1 MAKWYVKNLKEDIA
15 GISKETGI
23 HPILVRLMLNRKI
36 PEDKMNDFLKPTL
49 ENSSHDPFLMKDMD
63 KALDLLI
70 KHIDAGSSIL
80 IVGDYD
86 QDGNSATMT
95 LLDGLMLY
103 TDNISYAIPNR
114 LTDGY
119 GISMSIIEK
128 AKEGGAGLI
137 ITCDNGISA
146 FEEIEKIKEL
156 GMDVIITDHHQV
168 PEEGELQVV
177 PQADAVL
184 NPQQWDCNY
193 PFKELCGAGVAF
205 KFIQGLYTKL
215 DGDMDYLSDLL
226 EYVCMGTVC
235 DIVDLVDENRYIVIE
250 GLKKINSTE
259 NYGMKSLIKETGIKG
274 DVSVYS
280 LGFIMG
286 PCINAAGR
294 LDTASKGIELFYEEN
309 MEKVEEIAKELVS
322 LNNERKDLTEI
333 GYERVKE
340 SVLRLEKLPEILVLK
355 DEEIHESIVG
365 IIAGR
370 IKEFFSRPTILF
382 TKAQEEGVL
391 KGSGR
396 SIEQYNMFEEINPY
410 RETLVSFGGHAMA
423 AGMSISEDNFE
434 EFSRVLNES
443 SKLKEEDF
451 QPKIYLDSSLNIEM
465 LNFDLVD
472 EIEKLSPF
480 GKGNSRPLFG
490 DKKILLKKLD
500 VIGKNKNV
508 LRFSLE
514 KKGKLFTGISFRDTE
529 ETLDYLAEKF
539 GPEGLEKIRLGLD
552 HNYRIDICYYPQI
565 NEFNQ
570 KKTLQLHIKDL
581 R

>member
-1 MAKWYVKNLKEDIA
+1 MAKWFVKNLKEDIA
-15 GISKETGI
+15 NISKETGI

-36 PEDKMNDFLKPTL
+36 PEDKMNDFLNPSA

-63 KALDLLI
+63 KAVDLLI
-70 KHIDAGSSIL
+70 QHIDAGSGIL

-95 LLDGLMLY
+95 LLDGLLLY

-119 GISMSIIEK
+119 GISLSIVEQ
-128 AKEGGAGLI
+128 AKDNGVGLI

-146 FEEIEKIKEL
+146 FEEIKKIKEL

-168 PEEGELQVV
+168 PEDKEEQIIPAG
-177 PQADAVL
+177 DAVL

-193 PFKELCGAGVAF
+193 PFKELCGAGVAY
-205 KFIQGLYTKL
+205 KFMQGLYTKL
-215 DGDMDYLSDLL
+215 EGDLDYLKDLL

-235 DIVDLVDENRYIVIE
+235 DIVDLVDENRYIVKE
-250 GLKKINSTE
+250 GLKKINNTE
-259 NYGMKSLIKETGIKG
+259 NYGMQSLIRETGIKG
-274 DVSVYS
+274 EVSVYS

-309 MEKVEEIAKELVS
+309 MEKVDEIAKELVA
-322 LNNERKDLTEI
+322 LNKERKDLTEI
-333 GYERVKE
+333 GYERVK
-340 SVLRLEKLPEILVLK
+340 STLLQLDKLPDIFVIK

-370 IKEFFSRPTILF
+370 IKEFFNRPTILF
-382 TKAQEEGVL
+382 TKSQEEGVL

-396 SIEQYNMFEEINPY
+396 SIEKYNMFENIKPFKDK
-410 RETLVSFGGHAMA
+410 LISFGGHAMA
-423 AGMSISEDNFE
+423 AGMSVSEEGFE
-434 EFSRVLNES
+434 EFGRLLNEHS
-443 SKLKEEDF
+443 NLEEEDF
-451 QPKIYLDSSLNIEM
+451 QRRIYLDSSLKVES

-480 GKGNSRPLFG
+480 GKANSRPLFG
-490 DKKILLKKLD
+490 DKNILLKKLD
-500 VIGKNKNV
+500 IIGKNQNV
-508 LRFSLE
+508 LRFTLE
-514 KKGKLFTGISFRDTE
+514 KAGKLFQGISFRDTE
-529 ETLDYLAEKF
+529 ETLDYLEKKF
-539 GPEGLEKIRLGLD
+539 GLEELEKIRLGLD
-552 HNYRIDICYYPQI
+552 HNHRIDICYYPQI

>member
-1 MAKWYVKNLKEDIA
+1 MAKWFVKNLKEDIRS
-15 GISKETGI
+15 ISETTKI

-36 PEDKMNDFLKPTL
+36 PEDKMNDFLNPTE

-63 KALDLLI
+63 KACSLI
-70 KHIDAGSSIL
+70 MRHIQNDSSIL

-95 LLDGLMLY
+95 LLDGLLFY
-103 TDNISYAIPNR
+103 TENISYAIPDR

-128 AKEGGAGLI
+128 AYEEGIDLI

-146 FEEIEKIKEL
+146 FEEIERIKEL

-168 PEEGELQVV
+168 PEKKEEQKI
-177 PQADAVL
+177 PAADAVL

-193 PFKELCGAGVAF
+193 PFKELCGAGVAY
-205 KFIQGLYTKL
+205 KLIQGFYTRYE
-215 DGDMDYLSDLL
+215 GDMDYLKDLL

-250 GLKKINSTE
+250 GLKKLNSTE
-259 NYGMKSLIKETGIKG
+259 NYGMKSLIRETGIKV

-280 LGFIMG
+280 LGFVMG

-294 LDTASKGIELFYEEN
+294 LDTAAKGIELFYEEN
-309 MEKVEEIAKELVS
+309 MEKVDEIAKELVS
-322 LNNERKDLTEI
+322 LNNERKDMTEA
-333 GYERVKE
+333 GYERVKDQ
-340 SVLRLEKLPEILVLK
+340 VLSLTELPDILVLR
-355 DEEIHESIVG
+355 DDSIHESIVG

-370 IKEFFSRPTILF
+370 IKEFFNRPVILF
-382 TKAQEEGVL
+382 TQSQEEGIL

-396 SIEQYNMFEEINPY
+396 SIEQYHIFDNIKPHKEM
-410 RETLVSFGGHAMA
+410 LVSFGGHGMA
-423 AGMSISEDNFE
+423 AGMSVTTDRFD
-434 EFSRVLNES
+434 EFSHKLNEES
-443 SKLKEEDF
+443 TLTAEDF
-451 QPKIYLDSSLNIEM
+451 IPKIYLDSSLKIES
-465 LNFDLVD
+465 LNFDLVE

-480 GKGNSRPLFG
+480 GKANPRPLFG
-490 DKKILLKKLD
+490 DKDILLRKIEI
-500 VIGKNKNV
+500 IGKNKNV
-508 LRFSLE
+508 LRYTLE
-514 KKGKLFTGISFRDTE
+514 KGEKRYTGISFNDTE
-529 ETLDYLAEKF
+529 EKLDYLEKKF
-539 GPEGLEKIRLGLD
+539 GSEEMKKIQLGLEHHHK
-552 HNYRIDICYYPQI
+552 IDICYYPQI

-570 KKTLQLHIKDL
+570 KKNLQIHIKDL